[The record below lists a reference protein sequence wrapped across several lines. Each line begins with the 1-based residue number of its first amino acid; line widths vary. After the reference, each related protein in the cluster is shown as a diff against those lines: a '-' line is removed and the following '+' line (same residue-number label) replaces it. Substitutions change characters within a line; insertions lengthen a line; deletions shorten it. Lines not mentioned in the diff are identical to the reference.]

1 MSSYHSSFTYLNKNS
16 HDDFKWRIIHFDN
29 GDVGETDSFLSVES
43 VGTSMYDGTKTL
55 LYGTKYSET
64 AIISISIMKQDGTDF
79 TLAETRKALSWLTG
93 AKQNSW
99 LDLYIVDEVKYRMLG
114 HVQDVKPYRMDAR
127 IVGLTIV
134 FESASPYAYS
144 APQKVEVE
152 LNGETAITLSNGS
165 DDLYAYTQVNVKY
178 TNTGG
183 NFLFISNN
191 TIGEET
197 QITELAINEV
207 ITLSDNMM
215 ITSDKVG
222 RVFGNSFNFIFPRL
236 VAGENEFTVTGHGPI
251 VFEYIY
257 PIKVVDAV
265 GELNIITDPIC
276 DDDFNIIVDTLP
288 FSRISDLPNNF
299 QAYNIQNVYSK
310 VEVDALVAGIEID
323 ENELSAMLVEELN

>member
-16 HDDFKWRIIHFDN
+16 HDDFHWRIAHFEN
-29 GDVGETDSFLSVES
+29 GDVGETDSFLAVES
-43 VGTSMYDGTKTL
+43 VGTSMYDGSKTL

-64 AIISISIMKQDGTDF
+64 ATISISIMKQDGTDF
-79 TLAETRKALSWLTG
+79 TLMETRKALSWLTG

-114 HVQDVKPYRMDAR
+114 HVQNVKPYKLDAR
-127 IVGLTIV
+127 IVGLIIV

-144 APQKVEVE
+144 ALQTETVL
-152 LNGETAITLSNGS
+152 LNGGTNITLSNGS
-165 DDLYAYTQVNVKY
+165 DDVYAYTYMNTKY
-178 TNTGG
+178 TNTSGDS
-183 NFLFISNN
+183 LSIINN

-197 QITELAINEV
+197 KITDIAINEI

-215 ITSDKVG
+215 ITSDKSN
-222 RVFGNSFNFIFPRL
+222 RVFGSSFNFVFPRL
-236 VAGENEFTVTGHGPI
+236 IAGDNEFVITGNGEI
-251 VFEYIY
+251 IFEYIY
-257 PIKVVDAV
+257 PIKVVDAI

-288 FSRISDLPNNF
+288 FSRISDLPNSF

-323 ENELSAMLVEELN
+323 ENELAAMLVEELN

>member
-16 HDDFKWRIIHFDN
+16 HDDYKWCIVHFDS
-29 GDVGETDSFLSVES
+29 GDSGETDSFLAVES

-64 AIISISIMKQDGTDF
+64 AIMNISIMKQDGTDF

-99 LDLYIVDEVKYRMLG
+99 LDLYIADEVKYRMLG
-114 HVQDVKPYRMDAR
+114 HVQDVKPYKLDSR
-127 IVGLTIV
+127 IVGLTII

-144 APQKVEVE
+144 SLQNVEVE
-152 LNGETAITLSNGS
+152 LNGETVVTLSNGS
-165 DDLYAYTQVNVKY
+165 DDLYAYTHMNVEYK
-178 TNTGG
+178 NVSG
-183 NFLFISNN
+183 NSLVIVNN

-197 QITELAINEV
+197 KVVDIAVNET

-215 ITSDKVG
+215 ITSDNNN
-222 RVFGNSFNFIFPRL
+222 RVFGSSFNFVFPRL
-236 VAGENEFTVTGHGPI
+236 VAGDNEFTINGNGTI
-251 VFEYIY
+251 AFKYIY
-257 PIKVVDAV
+257 PIKVADAI

-276 DDDFNIIVDTLP
+276 DDDFNIILDTLP

-323 ENELSAMLVEELN
+323 ENELAAMLVEELN

>member
-16 HDDFKWRIIHFDN
+16 HNDYKWRIIHFDS
-29 GDVGETDSFLSVES
+29 GDSGETDSFLAVES

-64 AIISISIMKQDGTDF
+64 AIMNISIMKQDGTDF

-99 LDLYIVDEVKYRMLG
+99 LDLYIADEVKYRMLG
-114 HVQDVKPYRMDAR
+114 HVQDVKPYKLDSR
-127 IVGLTIV
+127 IVGLTII

-144 APQKVEVE
+144 SLQNVEVE
-152 LNGETAITLSNGS
+152 LDGETVVTLSNGS
-165 DDLYAYTQVNVKY
+165 DDLYAYTHMNVEY
-178 TNTGG
+178 TNASGDS
-183 NFLFISNN
+183 LVIVNN

-197 QITELAINEV
+197 KVVDIAINET

-215 ITSDKVG
+215 ITSDKNN
-222 RVFGNSFNFIFPRL
+222 RVFGSSFNFVFPRL
-236 VAGENEFTVTGHGPI
+236 VAGDNEFVVTGNGAI
-251 VFEYIY
+251 TFKYIY
-257 PIKVVDAV
+257 PIKVADAI

-276 DDDFNIIVDTLP
+276 DDDFNIILDTLP

-323 ENELSAMLVEELN
+323 ENELADMLVEELN